1 MSDDLRNIYKKEN
14 KLAYYFD
21 EKVPCDLYRGQRDV
35 DAKKGLPRIYPNP
48 GFNRGNGQIR
58 PADVKI
64 VERDGNKFVLGC
76 RATSGFFRGV
86 STFDRKNP
94 DLSGFRW
101 FCLPMGV
108 EIPEALAITQES
120 AHKDRA
126 NHYTIAPKDDMPL
139 ELFLAWLKVLDNKLL
154 ES

>member
-21 EKVPCDLYRGQRDV
+21 ETVPCDLYRGQRDV

-86 STFDRKNP
+86 SPFDRKNP